1 MTSRHWPRNCNNL
14 DRQKRRD
21 LVRAAG
27 SHRRWAM
34 TGSDL
39 SWYRDTAIGF
49 AVRCPRSFRAAMKR
63 RVAELW
69 KWEPIGEE
77 CPF

>member
-1 MTSRHWPRNCNNL
+1 MTRRHWRRDVNDI
-14 DRQKRRD
+14 DRRERRD

-34 TGSDL
+34 SDSDL
-39 SWYRDTAIGF
+39 SWYLDGAIGF
-49 AVRCPRSFRAAMKR
+49 DIRCPRSFRQAIKR
-63 RVAELW
+63 RVEEMSH
-69 KWEPIGEE
+69 WEPSGEE